1 MGRRI
6 VALDKGEAIEERE
19 HRGEGT
25 CVSAAAVLEKPGQLL
40 KLYESKESAI
50 LAW

>member
-6 VALDKGEAIEERE
+6 VALDNGEAIEERK

-25 CVSAAAVLEKPGQLL
+25 YVSAAEVLEKPGQLL

-50 LAW
+50 LAC